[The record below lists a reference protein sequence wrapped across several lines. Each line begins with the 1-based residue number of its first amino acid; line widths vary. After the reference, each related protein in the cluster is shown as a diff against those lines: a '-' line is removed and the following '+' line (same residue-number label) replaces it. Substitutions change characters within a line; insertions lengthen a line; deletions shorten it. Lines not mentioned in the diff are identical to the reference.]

1 MPTGQNADSVS
12 QAIEHEDDD
21 PQVCSTS
28 EAARLLGVSN
38 TTVQIMVERGELD
51 AWRTRGGHRRISVA
65 SIERL
70 KASRSQRNARR
81 NDSDLLD
88 ILLVEDDL
96 SLRTLYQHTISSWN
110 LPVEVSLAGNGM
122 EALLLIERKRPDLLI
137 TDLFME
143 PVDGFQLLRML
154 REHREFD
161 DMVIV
166 VITGLGDAELEAK
179 GGLPKGVVVYR
190 KPVPFEKLQG
200 FVESSVLRKQ
210 LAVR

>member
-1 MPTGQNADSVS
+1 MSTPPMAEPSATPLPSDG
-12 QAIEHEDDD
+12 EPE
-21 PQVCSTS
+21 VCSTS
-28 EAARLLGVSN
+28 EAARILGVSN

-51 AWRTRGGHRRISVA
+51 AWRTRGGHRRISMA

-70 KASRSQRNARR
+70 KASRAPRGGRR
-81 NDSDLLD
+81 SDPGLLD
-88 ILLVEDDL
+88 VLLVEDDV
-96 SLRTLYQHTISSWN
+96 SLRTLYLHTINGWN
-110 LPVEVSLAGNGM
+110 LPVQVSVATNGM
-122 EALLLIERKRPDLLI
+122 EALLLIERKRPDLMI

-161 DMVIV
+161 DMVIIAV
-166 VITGLGDAELEAK
+166 TGLSDTEIDAK

-200 FVESSVLRKQ
+200 FVESSLTRKQ

>member
-1 MPTGQNADSVS
+1 MSTGLNEENSAS
-12 QAIEHEDDD
+12 ETPEDEGSE
-21 PQVCSTS
+21 VCSTS
-28 EAARLLGVSN
+28 KAAKILGVSN
-38 TTVQIMVERGELD
+38 TTIQIMVERGELD

-70 KASRSQRNARR
+70 KALRSQRGQRR
-81 NDSDLLD
+81 TDPGQLD
-88 ILLVEDDL
+88 VLLVEDDL

-110 LPVEVSLAGNGM
+110 LPIQVSVAANGM

-143 PVDGFQLLRML
+143 PVDGFQLMKML

-161 DMVIV
+161 DMVII
-166 VITGLGDAELEAK
+166 VITGLSDAELDAR

-200 FVESSVLRKQ
+200 FIESSLTRKQ
-210 LAVR
+210 LSAR

>member
-1 MPTGQNADSVS
+1 MSTGLNDEDFASEPHGDEDS
-12 QAIEHEDDD
+12 E
-21 PQVCSTS
+21 VCSTS
-28 EAARLLGVSN
+28 KAAKILGVSN
-38 TTVQIMVERGELD
+38 TTIQIMVERGELD

-70 KASRSQRNARR
+70 KALRSQRGQRR
-81 NDSDLLD
+81 TDPGQLD
-88 ILLVEDDL
+88 VLLVEDDVA
-96 SLRTLYQHTISSWN
+96 LRTLYQHTISSWN
-110 LPVEVSLAGNGM
+110 LPVQVSVAANGM

-143 PVDGFQLLRML
+143 PVDGFQLMRML

-161 DMVIV
+161 DMVII
-166 VITGLGDAELEAK
+166 VITGLSDADLDAR

-200 FVESSVLRKQ
+200 FVESSLTRKQ
-210 LAVR
+210 LTAR

>member
-1 MPTGQNADSVS
+1 MSTGLNEENFASE
-12 QAIEHEDDD
+12 IPEDEGSE
-21 PQVCSTS
+21 VCSTS
-28 EAARLLGVSN
+28 KAAKILGVSN
-38 TTVQIMVERGELD
+38 TTIQIMVERGELD

-70 KASRSQRNARR
+70 KALRSQRGQRR
-81 NDSDLLD
+81 TDPGQLD
-88 ILLVEDDL
+88 VLLVEDDL

-110 LPVEVSLAGNGM
+110 LPVQVSVAANGM

-143 PVDGFQLLRML
+143 PVDGFQLMKML

-161 DMVIV
+161 DMVII
-166 VITGLGDAELEAK
+166 VITGLSDAELDAR

-200 FVESSVLRKQ
+200 FVESSLTRKQ
-210 LAVR
+210 LSAR

>member
-1 MPTGQNADSVS
+1 MPTGLNEENSASE
-12 QAIEHEDDD
+12 IPEDEGSE
-21 PQVCSTS
+21 VCSTS
-28 EAARLLGVSN
+28 KAAKILGVSN
-38 TTVQIMVERGELD
+38 TTIQIMVERGELD

-70 KASRSQRNARR
+70 KALRSQRGQRR
-81 NDSDLLD
+81 IDTGQLD
-88 ILLVEDDL
+88 VLLVEDDL

-110 LPVEVSLAGNGM
+110 LPIQVSVAANGM

-143 PVDGFQLLRML
+143 PVDGFQLMKML

-161 DMVIV
+161 DMVIIV
-166 VITGLGDAELEAK
+166 VTGLSDAELDAR

-200 FVESSVLRKQ
+200 FIESSLTRKQ
-210 LAVR
+210 LASR